1 MPMDSFE
8 QTLLGLWQEAGRHAD
23 ASESIPVLGACLSR
37 AIPLSGLTVQE
48 RRREATT
55 IELVIDMLDDVLH
68 DDPPDAMLNLDRN
81 QLERLK

>member
-1 MPMDSFE
+1 MTRKAMLSYRE
-8 QTLLGLWQEAGRHAD
+8 SLVLL
-23 ASESIPVLGACLSR
+23 
-37 AIPLSGLTVQE
+37 VQQFRIEE

-68 DDPPDAMLNLDRN
+68 DDSPDAMLNLDRN

>member
-1 MPMDSFE
+1 MTRRAMLSY
-8 QTLLGLWQEAGRHAD
+8 R
-23 ASESIPVLGACLSR
+23 ESLVILAQR
-37 AIPLSGLTVQE
+37 FRIEE

-68 DDPPDAMLNLDRN
+68 DEPPDAILNLDRD